1 MQLSDLEPSIAK
13 YKALVASEDSV
24 IESLR
29 ALITSNG
36 DKAAEKVFLE
46 KSGVWLTL
54 SASAILTVVSNDRD
68 ANQAQLAQYQAL
80 YDQLQA
86 ILSGSVGKP

>member
-13 YKALVASEDSV
+13 YKALVAEEDSV
-24 IESLR
+24 LESLR
-29 ALITSNG
+29 ALVSGNG
-36 DKAAEKVFLE
+36 DKAVEKVFLE
-46 KSGVWLTL
+46 KSGVWLNL

-68 ANQAQLAQYQAL
+68 SNQAQLEQYQAL
-80 YDQLQA
+80 YNQLQA